1 MASTFAYLEKKT
13 MRSKSS
19 FFTRP
24 RRSAISAVLCASL
37 AAPLLG
43 GCFFGAAAAITAGS
57 LAAADRRTVGTQVE
71 DRSIQLK
78 AESAVRDT
86 FGDAVHVNATVYN
99 RQLLLTGQAPDD
111 ATRAR
116 IETRVST
123 VPNIRLVVND
133 IQVAG
138 KSSLS
143 SRSNDAF
150 ITGKVKASLLD
161 AQDIFA
167 NSFKVTTE
175 AGVVYIMG
183 LVTDREANRAAQIAA
198 GVPGVVKVVKVVE
211 LISEAELSRL
221 TATPN
226 NGTNSPDV
234 GPR

>member
-1 MASTFAYLEKKT
+1 
-13 MRSKSS
+13 MRSNAS
-19 FFTRP
+19 FFTRT
-24 RRSAISAVLCASL
+24 RQSTLAALLCASL

-57 LAAADRRTVGTQVE
+57 MAAADRRTVGTQVE
-71 DRSIQLK
+71 DRTIQLK

-99 RQLLLTGQAPDD
+99 RQLLLTGEAPDET
-111 ATRAR
+111 TRKR
-116 IETRVST
+116 IETRVSSI
-123 VPNIRLVVND
+123 PNIRLVLND
-133 IQVAG
+133 VQVAG
-138 KSSLS
+138 KSSLT

-150 ITGKVKASLLD
+150 ITGKVKASLVD

-167 NSFKVTTE
+167 NSFKITTE

-183 LVTDREANRAAQIAA
+183 LVTEREANRAAQIAA

-221 TATPN
+221 TKTPN
-226 NGTNSPDV
+226 NGTHSQDP